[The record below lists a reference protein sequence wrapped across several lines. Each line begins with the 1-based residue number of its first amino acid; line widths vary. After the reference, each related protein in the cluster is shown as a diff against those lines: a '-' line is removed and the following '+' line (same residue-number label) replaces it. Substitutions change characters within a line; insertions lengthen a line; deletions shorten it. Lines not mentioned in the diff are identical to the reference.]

1 MQIVDDRGLREDSNE
16 YTFVARD
23 FSLGLQ
29 DGMRV
34 FIVAEKSVSQGMT
47 WILALPFPFSL
58 SFDSPCVLR
67 WFSAIRIENEQCIS
81 S

>member
-29 DGMRV
+29 YGMRV
-34 FIVAEKSVSQGMT
+34 FTVAEKICIPRDDIDFRIAIS
-47 WILALPFPFSL
+47 IL
-58 SFDSPCVLR
+58 SF
-67 WFSAIRIENEQCIS
+67 IRLIVRS
-81 S
+81 

>member
-29 DGMRV
+29 YGMRV
-34 FIVAEKSVSQGMT
+34 FTVAEKMYPKG
-47 WILALPFPFSL
+47 
-58 SFDSPCVLR
+58 
-67 WFSAIRIENEQCIS
+67 
-81 S
+81 